1 MVDDKTPEDV
11 IIKGT
16 YETAGILGVAV
27 FKNDKVTTDWGIK
40 KVSASN
46 HELMLSGAVFKL
58 APDITLDLPTYYGK
72 SQDDGTLKW
81 YEDEACKKE
90 INGSIQKGS
99 YTLSEVSAPP
109 GYVSSEETWD
119 IEIASNGALKSIQSG
134 EQEIAEDKVKTE
146 IVNGKETVYYL
157 YENQVVYELPSTGGS
172 GIYRYTIGG
181 ALLMMAA
188 ALILYKNKSK
198 EVLNK

>member
-1 MVDDKTPEDV
+1 M
-11 IIKGT
+11 
-16 YETAGILGVAV
+16 AV

-58 APDITLDLPTYYGK
+58 APDITSDLPTYYGK

-99 YTLSEVSAPP
+99 YTLSEVSAPT
-109 GYVSSEETWD
+109 GYVSSEETW
-119 IEIASNGALKSIQSG
+119 E
-134 EQEIAEDKVKTE
+134 
-146 IVNGKETVYYL
+146 Y
-157 YENQVVYELPSTGGS
+157 
-172 GIYRYTIGG
+172 
-181 ALLMMAA
+181 
-188 ALILYKNKSK
+188 
-198 EVLNK
+198 

>member
-1 MVDDKTPEDV
+1 
-11 IIKGT
+11 
-16 YETAGILGVAV
+16 
-27 FKNDKVTTDWGIK
+27 
-40 KVSASN
+40 
-46 HELMLSGAVFKL
+46 MLSGAVFKL
-58 APDITLDLPTYYGK
+58 APDITSDLPTYYGK

-99 YTLSEVSAPP
+99 YTLSEVSAPT

-172 GIYRYTIGG
+172 GIYCYTIGG

>member
-1 MVDDKTPEDV
+1 MQKR
-11 IIKGT
+11 
-16 YETAGILGVAV
+16 
-27 FKNDKVTTDWGIK
+27 
-40 KVSASN
+40 
-46 HELMLSGAVFKL
+46 
-58 APDITLDLPTYYGK
+58 
-72 SQDDGTLKW
+72 
-81 YEDEACKKE
+81 